1 MIMIDHLTRNL
12 LFCTPLCDSDKV
24 QHNLGRDLTRAEHQ
38 LTADGDV
45 DFSYDVVRST
55 AVQLGPMLIRSGL
68 TAGAGPMQRVI
79 MHRKGSGVWA
89 VPRFGLF
96 LGVLLHQGPDK
107 VQRMMLLVKW
117 FKTSPVMYHR
127 VMRTP
132 TAMVAVD
139 TTLPTL
145 CLAEDIVPF
154 VCFAAPDLGDTARLV
169 ILSAKNWSCLPL
181 LGFPRIP

>member
-1 MIMIDHLTRNL
+1 M
-12 LFCTPLCDSDKV
+12 
-24 QHNLGRDLTRAEHQ
+24 QHNLGRDLTRAEQQ

-45 DFSYDVVRST
+45 DFSFDVVRST
-55 AVQLGPMLIRSGL
+55 AVQLGPMLIRSGV

-107 VQRMMLLVKW
+107 VQRMLLLVKW
-117 FKTSPVMYHR
+117 FKASPVMYHR

-132 TAMVAVD
+132 TAMAAVD

-154 VCFAAPDLGDTARLV
+154 VCFAAPDLGDPARLI
-169 ILSAKNWSCLPL
+169 ILSSKNWSCLSL
-181 LGFPRIP
+181 LGFPRIL